1 MLSKPVWLLP
11 CPPTSDTA
19 ASFVLFVSF
28 YFSHHDHQYK
38 WENAGVGVQVGIGE
52 WMLCP
57 KTFTFKTSY
66 NVQLAKAWGV
76 CGPNN
81 AHGRCTG
88 TVSPK
93 TSFSGMCSNQEADE
107 YSFFSTTDSFCS
119 VSASKRTFSN
129 LLCLPP
135 TPWTE
140 NLSWPQW
147 NEKGENPL
155 FPIGGVGTGLL
166 CTFWRLAHVLSVT
179 HWERRCLGQVKLKGT
194 CSWITNGSEAF
205 IWVFGHSAHLESKN
219 TANLWDV

>member
-1 MLSKPVWLLP
+1 MLDILSKSVWLLP

-38 WENAGVGVQVGIGE
+38 CENGGGVGVQVGIGE

-57 KTFTFKTSY
+57 RTFTFKTSY

-107 YSFFSTTDSFCS
+107 YSLFSTTDSFCS
-119 VSASKRTFSN
+119 VSASKRTLPN

-135 TPWTE
+135 APPPPWT
-140 NLSWPQW
+140 LSWPQW
-147 NEKGENPL
+147 NEKGK
-155 FPIGGVGTGLL
+155 
-166 CTFWRLAHVLSVT
+166 TFFF
-179 HWERRCLGQVKLKGT
+179 Q
-194 CSWITNGSEAF
+194 
-205 IWVFGHSAHLESKN
+205 
-219 TANLWDV
+219 